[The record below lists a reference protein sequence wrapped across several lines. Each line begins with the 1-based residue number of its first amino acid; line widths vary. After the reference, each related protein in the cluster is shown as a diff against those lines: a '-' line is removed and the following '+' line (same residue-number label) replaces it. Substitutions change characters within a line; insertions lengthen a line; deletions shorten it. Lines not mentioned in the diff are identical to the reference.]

1 MRFYPLRPV
10 GLITPS
16 KKEEPFMKNAH
27 TGKIITHILTILMCA
42 VILVMI
48 GCCFN
53 PYFTVSKPYHF
64 ILNPNPVPDH
74 YSLIDLM
81 WTDTVVITEAFEEM
95 YPGFDINLYVTNL
108 VLSFIFGIA
117 TVITCIWHLANELR
131 RFPTMT
137 SGIITNICGICWAAF
152 SLLGYLN
159 NAMLDAGTEA
169 FMGIRTVIIIL
180 SAVGAVLVAV
190 RFVVWLLTEIQVV
203 KERKARL
210 ALL

>member
-1 MRFYPLRPV
+1 MK
-10 GLITPS
+10 IT
-16 KKEEPFMKNAH
+16 H
-27 TGKIITHILTILMCA
+27 TGKTITHILTILMCA
-42 VILVMI
+42 VILVTI

-53 PYFTVSKPYHF
+53 PYFTVSRPYHF

-81 WTDTVVITEAFEEM
+81 WTDTVVITEAFDEM

-117 TVITCIWHLANELR
+117 TVITCIWHIANEFR
-131 RFPTMT
+131 RFPSVT
-137 SGIITNICGICWAAF
+137 SGIVTHICGIGWAVF
-152 SLLGYLN
+152 SLIGYLN
-159 NAMLDAGTEA
+159 NAMLDAGMEA
-169 FMGIRTVIIIL
+169 FMGIRTLIIIL
-180 SAVGAVLVAV
+180 SVVGTVLVVA
-190 RFVVWLLTEIQVV
+190 RFVVWLLTEIQVS